1 MGHAGVSIPSNPTQS
16 ISLPGGTGPQSVFSP
31 MGSTRTRWTCGV
43 LAVFSTRL
51 PGRAGPAPEPVVMW
65 AGHIVRL
72 GKALA
77 SSFKFQDEVI
87 LVSA

>member
-1 MGHAGVSIPSNPTQS
+1 MSIPSNPTQS

-51 PGRAGPAPEPVVMW
+51 PGRAGPAAEPVVMW
-65 AGHIVRL
+65 AGHMVRL